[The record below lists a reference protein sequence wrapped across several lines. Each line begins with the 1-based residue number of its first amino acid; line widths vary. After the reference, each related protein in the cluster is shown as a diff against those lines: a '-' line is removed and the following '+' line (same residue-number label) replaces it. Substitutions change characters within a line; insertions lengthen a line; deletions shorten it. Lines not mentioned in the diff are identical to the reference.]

1 MWPPYTQDMIP
12 DPLGQR
18 LVLLLADT
26 GARGLRPGLVKRLA
40 MADVPFAMAVVGSD
54 EPLEGL
60 GDVADRMSDFLRTFR
75 PHCVHVAVGRGDLRR
90 TIEADGVS
98 YPVRRIADLRADLHR
113 VADAVK
119 QSGETDL
126 VVATLPPVVDER
138 QDEIRGNDVD
148 RLNVVIREVGRQRDF
163 HVDRWDLAVD
173 PVANPPHL
181 AANGIALTDAGGERA
196 GASAAVAI
204 VDTLLR
210 ADHPWRRLG
219 RGGVYSMEGIPR
231 PRHIELT

>member
-1 MWPPYTQDMIP
+1 MIP

-18 LVLLLADT
+18 LILLLADA
-26 GARGLRPGLVKRLA
+26 GARGLRPDLVKRLA
-40 MADVPFAMAVVGSD
+40 DADVPFAMAVVGCD
-54 EPLEGL
+54 EPLESL
-60 GDVADRMSDFLRTFR
+60 GDVADRMADLLRTFR

-90 TIEADGVS
+90 SIEADGVS
-98 YPVRRIADLRADLHR
+98 YPMRRIAELRADLHHI
-113 VADAVK
+113 ADAVK

-126 VVATLPPVVDER
+126 VVATLPPVLDER
-138 QDEIRGNDVD
+138 QDQIRDNDVD
-148 RLNVVIREVGRQRDF
+148 QFNVVVREVGRQRDV
-163 HVDRWDLAVD
+163 HVDRWDLAIAPD
-173 PVANPPHL
+173 ATPPHL
-181 AANGIALTDAGGERA
+181 AEDGIGLTDDGGKRA

-219 RGGVYSMEGIPR
+219 RGGAHSMEGIPR